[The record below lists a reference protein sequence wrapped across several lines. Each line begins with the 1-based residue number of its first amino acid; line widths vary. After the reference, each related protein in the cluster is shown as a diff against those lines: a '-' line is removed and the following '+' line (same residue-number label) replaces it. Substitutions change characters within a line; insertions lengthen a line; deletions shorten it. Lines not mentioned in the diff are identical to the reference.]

1 MKTTTKKT
9 DMQRRTFSI
18 AAVSAVTLGARPAF
32 AQGKGSVL
40 TIVVPYTA
48 GGISDIVARLLA
60 QSMAVTL
67 DRTVVIDNKPGAS
80 ALIGTKLVQRARPDG
95 NMLLIASQSYMKSPG
110 LLKHFDYDPVNNF
123 VCVAKLTTS
132 PYVLMVTKDVPA
144 KNLKEFIEW
153 GKSRPGGVFCASAS
167 SGGAAEVMARAFA
180 QHTGVKVNLVPYKG
194 NSEIITALI
203 GGQTPM
209 TITPSSSVFD
219 AAAEAG
225 HIRYLA
231 VTTKD
236 PSPFYP
242 QLQPLRSFVPNMP
255 VDEQWLAFFAPKGT
269 LAPVVEQLS
278 RAAGKA
284 LSDPLVKETLAK
296 NNFQV
301 NYQDTAEFTAYM
313 KRSRAEW
320 ETLVKASGVKMEE

>member
-1 MKTTTKKT
+1 
-9 DMQRRTFSI
+9 MQRRKF
-18 AAVSAVTLGARPAF
+18 ALAGASAVALGMRPAF
-32 AQGKGSVL
+32 AQAKPAL
-40 TIVVPYTA
+40 TIVVPYSA

-67 DRTVVIDNKPGAS
+67 DRPVVIDNKPGAS

-95 NMLLIASQSYMKSPG
+95 NTLLIASQSYMKSPG
-110 LLKHFDYDPVNNF
+110 LLKGFDYDPASDF
-123 VCVAKLTTS
+123 VCLAKLTTS

-153 GKSRPGGVFCASAS
+153 GKTRPGGVFCASAS
-167 SGGAAEVMARAFA
+167 SGGAAEVMVRAFT
-180 QHTGVKVNLVPYKG
+180 QHTGVKVTIVPYKG
-194 NSEIITALI
+194 NSDIITALI
-203 GGQTPM
+203 GGQAPM
-209 TITPSSSVFD
+209 TITPSSAVFD

-231 VTTKD
+231 VTTRD

-242 QLQPLRSFVPNMP
+242 QLQPVRNLVPNMP

-269 LAPVVEQLS
+269 PVPVVEQLS
-278 RAAGKA
+278 KAAAQA
-284 LSDPLVKETLAK
+284 LSDPQVRQTLSK

-301 NYQDTAEFTAYM
+301 NYQDTVEFTAYM
-313 KRSRAEW
+313 KKSRTEW
-320 ETLVKASGVKMEE
+320 EAVVAASGVKMEE